1 MRGKSFR
8 NRYWTYGR
16 TVMPKEV
23 KKILIISPHYPPSNL
38 AAVHRS
44 RLFAQHLPAFGWEP
58 IILTVHEDYY
68 EEELDWNLH
77 KLLPV
82 EQRIEKVSAFKVTK
96 PRLIG
101 DIGLRAFYQLRK
113 RALELVQQ
121 ENIDFVYI
129 PIPSFYVSMIGPYLH
144 RKTGVKYGI
153 DYIDPW
159 VHVFPG
165 SDKLFSRHWFS
176 TQLAKRLEPRAVA
189 DASLITGVAEGYYKS
204 VIERNPSLKTSCLFG
219 AMPYG
224 GEASDHQRMEEL
236 QLQPY
241 LFQKNEKQQFLYAGA
256 MLPKAYQPLEEI
268 FKAISKEKELFA
280 STEFHFVGTGKSPND
295 ANGFNIKPLAE
306 KYGLWE
312 SIVFEYPK
320 RIPYLDVLVH
330 LAAVDA
336 VFILGSTEPH
346 YTPSKAY
353 QGVLSGKPILAVLH
367 NKSTAVNVL
376 QESEAGL
383 VLSFNGEEEL
393 NKISENWIATWNMF
407 NVFARQFR
415 KDKVNKEV
423 FEAYS
428 AKTVTEK
435 LSILLKSV
443 NSENVI
449 L

>member
-1 MRGKSFR
+1 L
-8 NRYWTYGR
+8 
-16 TVMPKEV
+16 
-23 KKILIISPHYPPSNL
+23 KKILIITPHYPPSNL

-58 IILTVHEDYY
+58 ILLTVHEDYY

-77 KLLPV
+77 KLLPAH
-82 EQRIEKVSAFKVTK
+82 QRIEKVNAFNITK

-113 RALELVQQ
+113 RALELVKNEQ
-121 ENIDFVYI
+121 IDFVYI
-129 PIPSFYVSMIGPYLH
+129 PVPSFYVSLIGPYLH
-144 RKTGVKYGI
+144 KRTGVKYGI

-176 TQLAKRLEPRAVA
+176 TRLAKWLEPKAIKQ
-189 DASLITGVAEGYYKS
+189 ASLITGVAEGYYKA
-204 VIERNPSLKTSCLFG
+204 VIERNPSLKTTCLFG

-224 GEASDHQRMEEL
+224 GEALDHQRMEEL
-236 QLQPY
+236 HLQPY

-268 FKAISKEKELFA
+268 FRSIAEHKDKFA
-280 STEFHFVGTGKSPND
+280 ETEFHFVGTGKSPND

-306 KYGLWE
+306 KYGLWQT
-312 SIVFEYPK
+312 IVFEYPK

-330 LAAVDA
+330 LSVVDA

-353 QGVLSGKPILAVLH
+353 QGVLSAKPILAVLH
-367 NKSTAVNVL
+367 SESTAVKVL
-376 QESEAGL
+376 EESNAGIVLNFAGETDLQKIQNNWMDVFNRFSSYAHQFDSSSVKKEA
-383 VLSFNGEEEL
+383 
-393 NKISENWIATWNMF
+393 
-407 NVFARQFR
+407 
-415 KDKVNKEV
+415 
-423 FEAYS
+423 FEQYS
-428 AKTVTEK
+428 AKAVTAS
-435 LSILLKSV
+435 LAALL
-443 NSENVI
+443 NSCSAHKQ
-449 L
+449 